1 MIALALLASAAL
13 SPQSTQDLRCVAVL
27 GIVAYDQRRE
37 ATEWAELPPI
47 ASDGERFAGIVGER
61 TMKETGRTRE
71 AVKDLILADVAM
83 LQKSKAIPRAE
94 VDTCIKRMAVVAPP
108 PSPPTLPRCAAVI
121 ALAAEAVK
129 ARDGMSKG
137 AKDLATLA
145 SVLTYRARVEGA
157 GAGKSEA
164 QVAKQIA
171 DERAAASAVGGV
183 DDDQLQGCAEL
194 AAAE

>member
-13 SPQSTQDLRCVAVL
+13 SPQSTQDIRCVAVL

-37 ATEWAELPPI
+37 ATEWADLSSI
-47 ASDGERFAGIVGER
+47 GSDGERFAGIVGER

-71 AVKDLILADVAM
+71 AVKDLILADVAT

-94 VDTCIKRMAVVAPP
+94 VEACVKRMAVVAPP
-108 PSPPTLPRCAAVI
+108 PLPPTLPRCAAVM
-121 ALAAEAVK
+121 ALAGEAVK
-129 ARDGMSKG
+129 AREGLSKG

-145 SVLTYRARVEGA
+145 SVLAYRARVEGA

-164 QVAKQIA
+164 QVAAQIA
-171 DERAAASAVGGV
+171 AERTSASAAGEV

>member
-13 SPQSTQDLRCVAVL
+13 SPQSMQDIRCVAVL
-27 GIVAYDQRRE
+27 GIVAYDQRRA
-37 ATEWAELPPI
+37 ATEWADLPSI
-47 ASDGERFAGIVGER
+47 GADGERFAGIVGER
-61 TMKETGRTRE
+61 TMKESGRTRE
-71 AVKDLILADVAM
+71 AVKDLILADVAA

-94 VDTCIKRMAVVAPP
+94 VDTCMKRMAAVAPP
-108 PSPPTLPRCAAVI
+108 PLPPTLPRCAATM

-129 ARDGMSKG
+129 AREGLTKG

-145 SVLTYRARVEGA
+145 SVLAYRARVEGA

-164 QVAKQIA
+164 QVAAQIA
-171 DERAAASAVGGV
+171 AERASASAAGEV
-183 DDDQLQGCAEL
+183 DDEQLKGCAEL

>member
-1 MIALALLASAAL
+1 MIALALFASAAL
-13 SPQSTQDLRCVAVL
+13 SPQSAQDIRCVAVL

-37 ATEWAELPPI
+37 ATEWADLPSI
-47 ASDGERFAGIVGER
+47 GTDGERFAGIVGER

-71 AVKDLILADVAM
+71 AVKDLILADVAT

-94 VDTCIKRMAVVAPP
+94 VETCMKRMTLVAPP
-108 PSPPTLPRCAAVI
+108 SLPPTLPRCAAVM
-121 ALAAEAVK
+121 ALAGEAVK
-129 ARDGMSKG
+129 AREGLSKG

-145 SVLTYRARVEGA
+145 SVLAYRARVEGA
-157 GAGKSEA
+157 GVGKSEA
-164 QVAKQIA
+164 QVAEQIA
-171 DERAAASAVGGV
+171 AERTIASKAGGV